1 MQVYLD
7 NSATTPV
14 APEVKQAMLE
24 VIDRYYGN
32 PSSLHSLGGQAEK
45 LLVRSREV
53 IAEALDISPHE
64 VVFTSGGTESNNLA
78 IKGIAFQY
86 RSRGKH
92 LITSQIEHSAVYD
105 VCQALERDFDFEVTY
120 LPVDQNG
127 IVSLDHLKKALRDD
141 TILVSI
147 MHVNNEMGALQP
159 LEEIGQLIKRYPKT
173 FFHVDQVQGI
183 GKAPLNIKD
192 WGIDL
197 LSISGHKI
205 HAPKGT
211 GLLYVREGVE
221 LYPLFHGGGQEK
233 GRRSGTENVPGIV
246 ALAKAL
252 RLIKEKEKEHRKHF
266 LNLRRKLLAELQGM
280 EGVFINTPLD
290 EQLAAPHIINLSCP
304 GVKPEVLVHA
314 LAEQGIYVS
323 TTSACSSKAQKPSRT
338 LEAMG
343 LASHRLHSAI
353 RISFSIYSTQEEVDQ
368 LIKALKRLIPEL
380 KHVMRV

>member
-105 VCQALERDFDFEVTY
+105 VCQALERDFGFEVTY

-173 FFHVDQVQGI
+173 FFHVEI
-183 GKAPLNIKD
+183 GRA
-192 WGIDL
+192 
-197 LSISGHKI
+197 
-205 HAPKGT
+205 
-211 GLLYVREGVE
+211 
-221 LYPLFHGGGQEK
+221 
-233 GRRSGTENVPGIV
+233 
-246 ALAKAL
+246 
-252 RLIKEKEKEHRKHF
+252 
-266 LNLRRKLLAELQGM
+266 
-280 EGVFINTPLD
+280 
-290 EQLAAPHIINLSCP
+290 
-304 GVKPEVLVHA
+304 
-314 LAEQGIYVS
+314 
-323 TTSACSSKAQKPSRT
+323 
-338 LEAMG
+338 
-343 LASHRLHSAI
+343 
-353 RISFSIYSTQEEVDQ
+353 
-368 LIKALKRLIPEL
+368 
-380 KHVMRV
+380 HV